1 MLDSKSCE
9 TLTFWG
15 FNYSLLASR
24 GGAPIASA
32 QLLGAFFA
40 ERKKSL
46 WSDLA
51 HENTRNT
58 FLIRVA
64 LKHRIAEREW
74 HIELQST

>member
-9 TLTFWG
+9 TPALFG
-15 FNYSLLASR
+15 GLELLV
-24 GGAPIASA
+24 
-32 QLLGAFFA
+32 AFFA

-64 LKHRIAEREW
+64 KAASRISQIPEREVNG
-74 HIELQST
+74 I